1 MSINF
6 SANQY
11 ENAFKTLKNWEVP
24 KGFGRYPSSRDGF
37 TQIIASDRGHL
48 RPGVTR
54 DRSSPWGSFVG
65 TWDMPTKVPGNNITN
80 STARSGQAIT
90 KLDRMKTDG
99 DIILSGHLKRSR
111 IPPPQ
116 RVQDDVETILA
127 ATTLKPA
134 TPKPATPK
142 SAAGRLSGAGEPAG
156 ESRIRSG
163 AMNPI
168 PGCNN
173 SLKSI
178 DWPRPGESRMERA
191 QRPSSHTSKPPSPSV
206 PTCPAEIAAAG
217 FAANMVGTPEPEL
230 QALQRG
236 TSPAGMVTWHMPK
249 STEPPKV

>member
-24 KGFGRYPSSRDGF
+24 KGFGCYPSSRDGF

-48 RPGVTR
+48 CPGVKR

-65 TWDMPTKVPGNNITN
+65 TWDMPTKVPGNKITN
-80 STARSGQAIT
+80 STARSGGAME
-90 KLDRMKTDG
+90 KLVRMKTEG
-99 DIILSGHLKRSR
+99 DIILSGQLKRCR

-116 RVQDDVETILA
+116 RIKDGVDDIIA
-127 ATTLKPA
+127 GTTLKPA
-134 TPKPATPK
+134 SPKPATPK
-142 SAAGRLSGAGEPAG
+142 SATGRLSGAREPIV

-163 AMNPI
+163 AMNPV
-168 PGCNN
+168 PASNT
-173 SLKSI
+173 SPKSI
-178 DWPRPGESRMERA
+178 EWPRPGASRMENA
-191 QRPSSHTSKPPSPSV
+191 QRPSSHASKPPSPTM

-236 TSPAGMVTWHMPK
+236 TSPGGMVT
-249 STEPPKV
+249 EQAQV